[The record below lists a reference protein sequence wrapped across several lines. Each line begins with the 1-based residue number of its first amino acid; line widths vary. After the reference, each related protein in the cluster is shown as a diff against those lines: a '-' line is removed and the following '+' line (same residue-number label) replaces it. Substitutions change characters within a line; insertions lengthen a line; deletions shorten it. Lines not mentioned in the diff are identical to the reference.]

1 MKKKMMKRRLTRK
14 HKDKIKAK
22 MLEEFFKQFDEA
34 ADRVIAEERKQKPE
48 MLKVRYVG

>member
-1 MKKKMMKRRLTRK
+1 MVKKTKARKPKKKDML
-14 HKDKIKAK
+14 KAR

-34 ADRVIAEERKQKPE
+34 ADRIMTEDKKQKPE